1 MSGCALA
8 CSGCYLHA
16 SAAYAGDVH
25 DQPGQDLIGH
35 TFGLELPRDHLELS
49 PRVARIEAHEPI
61 QLNVRVDTP
70 PQPFEFGLGL

>member
-1 MSGCALA
+1 MEGTRVDRVLRV
-8 CSGCYLHA
+8 GNERQHNVLDRPH
-16 SAAYAGDVH
+16 GDH
-25 DQPGQDLIGH
+25 ERRSCEQGM
-35 TFGLELPRDHLELS
+35 PRDHLELS